1 MGEAKVKAKYIANM
15 PTEEIFTDPHRDH
28 VDGIAYASKPL
39 MINGK
44 LVKDFWI
51 RFENGIAVDC
61 GAKENVEFLKDALFH
76 DDRSR
81 RLGEIALVSKKSPIN
96 KIGRLFYNGLIDEN
110 AASHLAFGSSFPTNI
125 ENGTDMDEGELL
137 KHGVNVASCHH
148 DFMVGTEHYHVEGIT
163 HDGKTV
169 VIMDDGDFVL

>member
-1 MGEAKVKAKYIANM
+1 
-15 PTEEIFTDPHRDH
+15 
-28 VDGIAYASKPL
+28 

-96 KIGRLFYNGLIDEN
+96 QIGKLFYNGLIDEN

-125 ENGTDMDEGELL
+125 ENGTDMDEEELL
-137 KHGVNVASCHH
+137 KHGVNVANCHH